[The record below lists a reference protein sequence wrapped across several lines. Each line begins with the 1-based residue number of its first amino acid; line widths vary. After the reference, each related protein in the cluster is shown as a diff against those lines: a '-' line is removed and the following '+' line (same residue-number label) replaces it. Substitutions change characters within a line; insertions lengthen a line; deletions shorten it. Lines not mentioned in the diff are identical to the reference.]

1 LSTHTKTI
9 AAFFIAITII
19 TQNITWTAWI
29 FIMTLAI
36 IAQIG
41 SLFASN
47 AFITTA
53 LSTHTKT
60 IAAFFIAIAI
70 GIDIARTANILFRIA
85 LAIFTQ
91 IIAIITGDTP
101 STATFSII
109 ITIEII
115 TALSMAKAIIA

>member
-1 LSTHTKTI
+1 
-9 AAFFIAITII
+9 
-19 TQNITWTAWI
+19 
-29 FIMTLAI
+29 
-36 IAQIG
+36 
-41 SLFASN
+41 
-47 AFITTA
+47 